1 MTSFIR
7 LEEDNAIVR
16 QMLKEYQSF
25 QEMDSLLVFEDLE
38 LDLVTAL
45 LEERV
50 LFVALMNAPHSMTP
64 LMHGLPYGTYTVAKA
79 VLWHYH
85 RDSLTIA
92 LNVDDQEL
100 ATVDSFLTHH
110 QHIQE
115 TADDLFVH
123 RNTLQYRLDR
133 FYQKTGLQVR
143 HFDDALSYYIIRHF
157 CATCQ

>member
-25 QEMDSLLVFEDLE
+25 QEIDTVLVFEDLE

-50 LFVALMNAPHSMTP
+50 LFVALMNAPLAMKP
-64 LMHGLPYGTYTVAKA
+64 LMDGLPYGTYSVAKA
-79 VLWHYH
+79 VLWHYQ
-85 RDSLTIA
+85 RDSLDIA

>member
-1 MTSFIR
+1 MTSLIR

-16 QMLKEYQSF
+16 HMLMEYQQF
-25 QEMDSLLVFEDLE
+25 QTIGSVFVFEDLD

-50 LFVALMNAPHSMTP
+50 LFVALMNAPISMMS
-64 LMHGLPYGTYTVAKA
+64 LMDGLPFGTYTVAKA
-79 VLWHYH
+79 ILWHYH
-85 RDSLTIA
+85 RQSLAIR
-92 LNVDDQEL
+92 LLVDDQDVT
-100 ATVDSFLTHH
+100 TVDSFLIHH
-110 QHIQE
+110 QTIQE

-143 HFDDALSYYIIRHF
+143 QFEDALAYYIVRHF
-157 CATCQ
+157 CASCQ

>member
-1 MTSFIR
+1 MTSLIR
-7 LEEDNAIVR
+7 LNEDNMIVR
-16 QMLKEYQSF
+16 HMLMEYQQF
-25 QEMDSLLVFEDLE
+25 QTIDSVFVFEDLD

-50 LFVALMNAPHSMTP
+50 LFVALMNAPISMMA
-64 LMHGLPYGTYTVAKA
+64 LMDGLPFGTYTVAKA

-85 RDSLTIA
+85 RQSLAIR
-92 LNVDDQEL
+92 LVVDDQDL
-100 ATVDSFLTHH
+100 TTVDSLLIHH
-110 QHIQE
+110 QNIQE

-143 HFDDALSYYIIRHF
+143 QFEDALAYYIVRHF

>member
-16 QMLKEYQSF
+16 QMLQEYQSF
-25 QEMDSLLVFEDLE
+25 QEIDALLVFEDLE

-50 LFVALMNAPHSMTP
+50 LFVALMNAPLSMKS
-64 LMHGLPYGTYTVAKA
+64 LMDGLPYGTYTVAKA

-85 RDSLTIA
+85 RNSLTIH

-100 ATVDSFLTHH
+100 NTIDVFLTHH
-110 QHIQE
+110 QNVQE

>member
-7 LEEDNAIVR
+7 LEEDNAIVK

-25 QEMDSLLVFEDLE
+25 QEIDTVLVFEDLE

-50 LFVALMNAPHSMTP
+50 LFVALMNAPLAMKP
-64 LMHGLPYGTYTVAKA
+64 LMDGLPYGTYSVAKA
-79 VLWHYH
+79 VLWHYQ
-85 RDSLTIA
+85 RDSLHIA